1 MHRKHPLDFKAF
13 TNVAQH
19 RSVFIFMRHTQDIF
33 RKFRRLAESPDGC
46 LPAPFF
52 RILTPV
58 LILMGILAVTAM
70 VAWVIHERVSV
81 FLSLTPGTDDTPSF

>member
-1 MHRKHPLDFKAF
+1 MHRKHSLDFKAF

-19 RSVFIFMRHTQDIF
+19 RSVFIFARHTQDLF
-33 RKFRRLAESPDGC
+33 RKFRRLAESPDRC
-46 LPAPFF
+46 LPASLF

-70 VAWVIHERVSV
+70 VAWVIHERVSF
-81 FLSLTPGTDDTPSF
+81 FLSVTLGIDDTRSF